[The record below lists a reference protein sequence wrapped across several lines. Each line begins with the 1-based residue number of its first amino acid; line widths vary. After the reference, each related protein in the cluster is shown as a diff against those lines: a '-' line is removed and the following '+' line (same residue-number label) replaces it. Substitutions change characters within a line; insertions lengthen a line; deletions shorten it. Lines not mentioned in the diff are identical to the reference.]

1 MKLSN
6 ADIQNLAHAIV
17 MAGRDGD
24 KPRNLPWKVAYAL
37 ARTTAALKPHL
48 EAIDAA
54 RRSIMEEHA
63 PGKESVNPGEAG
75 HAQILKALDELN
87 RDDAEVAVHRFKLAD
102 IEGTSMAPVVLTALL
117 PLIEE

>member
-1 MKLSN
+1 MKLTN
-6 ADIQNLAHAIV
+6 NDLQNLANAIV

-54 RRSIMEEHA
+54 RKAIFEKHANGKAEVKQTDPEHA
-63 PGKESVNPGEAG
+63 GLTLDLTEMG
-75 HAQILKALDELN
+75 AL
-87 RDDAEVAVHRFKLAD
+87 EVEVSTHTFRLAD

-117 PLIEE
+117 PLIVE